1 MNRNHPAPPLPKVY
15 VPVKADFDA
24 DGNIR
29 PYEITWEDGTH
40 YQIDRVLDVR
50 QAAAM
55 RSGGQGD
62 RYTVVIGGQRSTS
75 TLNAAPTSAAET
87 SAAGSWKGNKNAQKL
102 I

>member
-1 MNRNHPAPPLPKVY
+1 MNRNQPSPPLPKVY

-29 PYEITWEDGTH
+29 PYEITWEDGTR

-62 RYTVVIGGQRSTS
+62 RYTVVIQGEERY
-75 TLNAAPTSAAET
+75 LYYERPTELHPSRFGRWFVQSAE
-87 SAAGSWKGNKNAQKL
+87 SA
-102 I
+102 